1 MTEIYLHN
9 PSHSGDILVTLEIV
23 KIFISSNP
31 TSIFKLVPASCK
43 RLYNNLISKN
53 VEVINHNCIWDSK
66 NTKNVLIKNDI
77 ITNLHNV
84 LFHYENNKLY
94 INLWKMLIQDNS
106 NCINLLG
113 RTSFIKK
120 TINEINS
127 KFNLNI
133 QFNCDNDK
141 KLIPILPDINIDKT
155 ENYLKSLNKKL
166 IFFYNLRSTCG
177 FEQHTNI
184 NINDKIILKL
194 LSEIDD
200 NTTLII
206 AKKTDIQND
215 KIICIETDLNN
226 PLSNDGE
233 NLLVNEKI
241 SRLCDKIYFKMNGGS
256 LFILNSI
263 NVNNEKKFFLI
274 DSKNWYNILKNS
286 YHLNDLNIVQI

>member
-274 DSKNWYNILKNS
+274 DSKIG
-286 YHLNDLNIVQI
+286 IIF

>member
-1 MTEIYLHN
+1 
-9 PSHSGDILVTLEIV
+9 
-23 KIFISSNP
+23 
-31 TSIFKLVPASCK
+31 
-43 RLYNNLISKN
+43 
-53 VEVINHNCIWDSK
+53 
-66 NTKNVLIKNDI
+66 
-77 ITNLHNV
+77 
-84 LFHYENNKLY
+84 
-94 INLWKMLIQDNS
+94 MLIQDNS

-206 AKKTDIQND
+206 AKKN
-215 KIICIETDLNN
+215 
-226 PLSNDGE
+226 
-233 NLLVNEKI
+233 
-241 SRLCDKIYFKMNGGS
+241 
-256 LFILNSI
+256 
-263 NVNNEKKFFLI
+263 
-274 DSKNWYNILKNS
+274 
-286 YHLNDLNIVQI
+286 